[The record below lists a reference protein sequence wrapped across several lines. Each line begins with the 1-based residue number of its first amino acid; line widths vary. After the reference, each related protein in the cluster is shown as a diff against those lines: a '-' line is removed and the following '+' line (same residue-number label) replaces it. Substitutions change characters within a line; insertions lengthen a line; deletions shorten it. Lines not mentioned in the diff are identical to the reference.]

1 MQQPTVSLEVGMT
14 SSPSDQGVV
23 VIRKPAA
30 TLLVLSLAVLALALV
45 PAAGLAAK
53 GGNGASQGGG
63 GKPGG
68 GGGSSSLTLVVVS
81 SPYNDGLPHYGG
93 TVTFDVSTTAT
104 AKPTVKVECNQGGV
118 VVYRASAGFYPEYP
132 WQWAR
137 NFSLGSGAWTGGA
150 ADCVA
155 TMYYVSSNGRTNT
168 LATLPFQV
176 LA

>member
-1 MQQPTVSLEVGMT
+1 LTDTART
-14 SSPSDQGVV
+14 STY
-23 VIRKPAA
+23 RYF
-30 TLLVLSLAVLALALV
+30 VLALSIALV
-45 PAAGLAAK
+45 VILAVVPAGLAAK
-53 GGNGASQGGG
+53 GGGSGGG

-68 GGGSSSLTLVVVS
+68 GGGGSLSLVVVS
-81 SPYNDGLPHYGG
+81 SPYNDGLAHYSG

-104 AKPTVKVECNQGGV
+104 AKPTVKVECSQGGV

-137 NFSLGSGAWTGGA
+137 NFSLGSGAWTGRA

-168 LATLPFQV
+168 LATLSFQA